1 MTTPTPPAA
10 TTANTRALFA
20 GVVVLL
26 GAMGAIATVYITR
39 PDSAGGASSVI
50 LALAVPAIGAL
61 FLAAKISYTA
71 SALTESAAQH
81 TAVLS
86 VVQGQL
92 NGTLDGRIRDAVRAV
107 MAEVGQIVA
116 HAPATAPTVVVQ
128 QAAPAPLPATP
139 TDAPSTPLM

>member
-1 MTTPTPPAA
+1 MTSPAA
-10 TTANTRALFA
+10 PVAAANARALLA

-26 GAMGAIATVYITR
+26 GAIGAIATVYIVR

-71 SALTESAAQH
+71 TALTESTAQH
-81 TAVLS
+81 TAALT

-92 NGTLDGRIRDAVRAV
+92 NGTLDARIRDAVRAV
-107 MAEVGQIVA
+107 MAEIGSLT
-116 HAPATAPTVVVQ
+116 HATQPAVVVTQ
-128 QAAPAPLPATP
+128 QAAPAPAPTP
-139 TDAPSTPLM
+139 TDATSSPLM